1 MDEDLAT
8 QKLSDDDN
16 QKLEG
21 RRARLGLEGRPT
33 AVFKRG
39 VPVAEEELKDSL
51 SFMNSGTNL

>member
-1 MDEDLAT
+1 MAT
-8 QKLSDDDN
+8 QKVSDDDN
-16 QKLEG
+16 QTLEG